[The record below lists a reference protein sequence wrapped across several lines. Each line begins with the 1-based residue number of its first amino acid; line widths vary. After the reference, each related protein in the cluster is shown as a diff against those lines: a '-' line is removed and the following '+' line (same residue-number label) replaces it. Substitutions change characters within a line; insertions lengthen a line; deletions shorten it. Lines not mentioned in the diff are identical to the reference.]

1 VPHTLFVIHGSHPCA
16 TVERAFELKRVP
28 FRRVE
33 LPPAV
38 HVPVQRALFG
48 GRTVPA
54 LLADGGGRVQGS
66 RAIVRWLERTAPESP
81 LFPPD
86 PDARAAVEAA
96 EAWGDETYQPVARR
110 LLWTAFA
117 ASPRAMPSFQEG
129 ARVPLPT
136 PAVLA
141 LAPLMTRIE
150 QRLNDATR
158 ARAREDMRAL
168 PGHLDRIDAWL
179 ADGVLGGETANAA
192 DLQIAASSRLIMTIG
207 DARPFF
213 AGRPCEEHALR
224 LFAQWDGSVP
234 AGALPAEWLATAQTA

>member
-54 LLADGGGRVQGS
+54 LLAAGGGRVQGS

-117 ASPRAMPSFQEG
+117 ASPRSMPSFQHG

-168 PGHLDRIDAWL
+168 PGHLDRIDAWI
-179 ADGVLGGETANAA
+179 AGGVLGGEHPNAA
-192 DLQIAASSRLIMTIG
+192 DLQIVTTTRLLMTM
-207 DARPFF
+207 DDLAPLF
-213 AGRPCEEHALR
+213 AGRPAREHALR
-224 LFAQWDGSVP
+224 LFPRAPGHVP
-234 AGALPAEWLATAQTA
+234 AGALEV